1 MELKNSRS
9 RYSTSL
15 IGLHWLTLL
24 LLVAVYACM
33 ELRGLAPKGSD
44 LRANMKSLHSLLG
57 LCVLAV
63 VIVRIGVR
71 WNAGAAPE
79 IRPSTAAYFLI
90 GMHAAAALL
99 HHYVMRDNTLVRML
113 PRGAAPSKNWTGSE
127 AR

>member
-1 MELKNSRS
+1 MELQNSRS
-9 RYSTSL
+9 RYSIML

-24 LLVAVYACM
+24 LLVVVYACM

-44 LRANMKSLHSLLG
+44 LRANMKSLHFLLG

-71 WNAGAAPE
+71 RNAGAAP
-79 IRPSTAAYFLI
+79 
-90 GMHAAAALL
+90 
-99 HHYVMRDNTLVRML
+99 D
-113 PRGAAPSKNWTGSE
+113 KNWAGSA